1 MDDLYSTDT
10 SVVECHDVPRQ
21 NQILVSA
28 QYIGYGIVVPMI
40 CFSGLCTNCIN
51 LVVLTRPEMK
61 ETIFTYLT
69 GLAAADLVTA
79 TMMMFSS
86 LYRGLGI
93 KSYGWLVFDVY
104 IHLPIAITSSSTGT
118 LLIVAITFERCFY
131 IKWPTVAKRFS
142 KKSTAKRVVAAVVV
156 SSILFHIPFYFSMMV
171 DEKSV
176 DIQATKFNKSSG
188 FLVYNWIRL
197 SLFGLI
203 PAFLIAVINSILI
216 YAVRQMK
223 KLRHK
228 LIVQRQLAEDRRQGE
243 QIRLTITLITITCM
257 FCVGELPSNIFSRKT
272 AVHILFGGNKCMMHS
287 QFYKVMSLI
296 INILVTLQY
305 TLNFVFY
312 CILNK
317 KFMNVLKTICSGYTR
332 KKQISCRQSY
342 YSSGIPTIAQA
353 RT

>member
-1 MDDLYSTDT
+1 MDDMTSTET
-10 SVVECHDVPRQ
+10 PVVECNDVPQ
-21 NQILVSA
+21 PNQILVSA
-28 QYIGYGIVVPMI
+28 QHIGYGVVVPVI
-40 CFSGLCTNCIN
+40 CFFGLCTNCVN

-69 GLAAADLVTA
+69 SLAAADLVTV

-93 KSYGWLVFDVY
+93 KSYGWLVFDIYV
-104 IHLPIAITSSSTGT
+104 HLPIAIISSSTGT

-131 IKWPTVAKRFS
+131 VKWPTVAKRFS
-142 KKSTAKRVVAAVVV
+142 RKSTAKRVVTVIVL
-156 SSILFHIPFYFSMMV
+156 SSLLFHIPFCFSMKV
-171 DEKSV
+171 DKNSV
-176 DIQATKFNKSSG
+176 EIQATKFNKSSG

-197 SLFGLI
+197 SLFGFI

-228 LIVQRQLAEDRRQGE
+228 LIAQRQLAEDRRQGE
-243 QIRLTITLITITCM
+243 QIRLTITLIAITCM
-257 FCVGELPSNIFSRKT
+257 FYIGELPSNIFSRKT
-272 AVHILFGGNKCMMHS
+272 ATHILFGGNKCMMHS
-287 QFYKVMSLI
+287 QFYKIMSLI

-312 CILNK
+312 CALNK
-317 KFMNVLKTICSGYTR
+317 KFMNVLRKVCPGTRR
-332 KKQISCRQSY
+332 KKRASYRQSY

-353 RT
+353 RQ